1 MSDEEITA
9 VLGASLP
16 KGEHNGL
23 TPYARLLADKPKKIR
38 PVLALI
44 DCVTITENTDDGSQ
58 KAKVRIRRIE
68 LITDEGDAKIIERC
82 LLRAFETRTGAVT
95 LPFDLESDV
104 RSAFDDMQDDVEVDT
119 SELETEKEAY
129 DNGGALP
136 DGVSTVYN
144 NTDEAEQVSTADEQD
159 PTAGPWE

>member
-9 VLGASLP
+9 VLGAALP

-68 LITDEGDAKIIERC
+68 LITDEGDAKVIERC
-82 LLRAFETRTGAVT
+82 LLRAFETRTGQVT

-104 RSAFDDMQDDVEVDT
+104 RSAFDDLQEVDT
-119 SELETEKEAY
+119 DELATEEEQSEEALRR
-129 DNGGALP
+129 A
-136 DGVSTVYN
+136 
-144 NTDEAEQVSTADEQD
+144 DESAVLDDDLDQLDEQD